1 MKVDFVGCMKLIR
14 ILASVFIFCAALS
27 IGGIAQTSEKP
38 NILLVLV
45 DDLGYGDLS
54 SYGSE
59 DIESPRIDELMSQ
72 GIRFDQFYSNC
83 TVCSPT
89 RASLMTGRY
98 PDIAGVPGVVRQNA
112 PNSWGYLDPTALTLP
127 DMLKTG
133 GYDTAMIGKWHLG
146 YESPNIPNDRGF
158 DFFHGFLGDMMDDYY
173 HHRRGGVNWMRK
185 NRQAIDPEGH
195 ATELFSDWSIDYFE
209 SRKENPKPFFL
220 YLPYNAPHFPIQ
232 PPDDW
237 LERTRKKFP
246 KLNEGRSKN
255 VAFVEHMDF
264 QIGRVLDG
272 LKEHGFADNTM
283 VIFSSD
289 NGGSLRHFQ
298 TSGPLRG
305 GKQDHW
311 EGGIRVPTCVVWP
324 GKIRKEIVNTIGI
337 TMDLYPTL
345 CEIAGVNIGHEID
358 GKSLLPFLLK
368 GKETGLNDREL
379 IWVRRE
385 GGATGYMGR
394 AYYAIRR
401 GPWKLQQSSPFEPMQ
416 LFNLEKDPF
425 ETVPVD
431 NRQIAADLGARLMM
445 HIQKAGEVP
454 WQKPE

>member
-173 HHRRGGVNWMRK
+173 DHRRGGVNWMRK

-220 YLPYNAPHFPIQ
+220 YLPYNRPISQ
-232 PPDDW
+232 FSRLTIGW
-237 LERTRKKFP
+237 
-246 KLNEGRSKN
+246 NELGRSSQN
-255 VAFVEHMDF
+255 
-264 QIGRVLDG
+264 
-272 LKEHGFADNTM
+272 
-283 VIFSSD
+283 
-289 NGGSLRHFQ
+289 
-298 TSGPLRG
+298 
-305 GKQDHW
+305 
-311 EGGIRVPTCVVWP
+311 
-324 GKIRKEIVNTIGI
+324 
-337 TMDLYPTL
+337 
-345 CEIAGVNIGHEID
+345 
-358 GKSLLPFLLK
+358 
-368 GKETGLNDREL
+368 
-379 IWVRRE
+379 
-385 GGATGYMGR
+385 
-394 AYYAIRR
+394 
-401 GPWKLQQSSPFEPMQ
+401 
-416 LFNLEKDPF
+416 
-425 ETVPVD
+425 
-431 NRQIAADLGARLMM
+431 
-445 HIQKAGEVP
+445 
-454 WQKPE
+454 